1 MNDWI
6 CPIWICLQGQLS
18 KFLLALLAC
27 FFVQQKAPPVK
38 YFLLPLALACLL
50 VKSLCSRQ
58 ACSCPVFS
66 SASSCG
72 RLIPFPPKR
81 PQKSKKEK
89 KRKEKKSK
97 TPLKS
102 LNPSR

>member
-38 YFLLPLALACLL
+38 YFLLPLALACLSKASAAARP
-50 VKSLCSRQ
+50 VHVLCF
-58 ACSCPVFS
+58 PVLPAVEGIS
-66 SASSCG
+66 H
-72 RLIPFPPKR
+72 FPQNAPRKAKKKR
-81 PQKSKKEK
+81 KEK

-97 TPLKS
+97 TPL
-102 LNPSR
+102 